1 MKYII
6 SESQHRRLIESVTS
20 ETIKKVST
28 NWFKKQISRGED
40 PHIDGSLLMFLGSK
54 PFDSTFVYI
63 MESIENFLGPETAYK
78 VGLKRSKKTFDTNN
92 YPDITGGYS
101 FKFNLDLEEF
111 DETQFLFN
119 VNVLPG
125 AEVTLVMTDDTTHKI
140 EDIIKHED
148 IGWEI
153 KSEMDDII
161 DEIMIR
167 EICFYTGFFTTINKV
182 ELT

>member
-6 SESQHRRLIESVTS
+6 SESQYRKMNNDVSSDTL
-20 ETIKKVST
+20 KKVST

-54 PFDSTFVYI
+54 PMDSTFVYI
-63 MESIENFLGPETAYK
+63 MDSIENFLGPETSYK

-101 FKFNLDLEEF
+101 FKFNLNLEEF
-111 DETQFLFN
+111 DGTQYLFN
-119 VNVLPG
+119 VNVLPD

-140 EDIIKHED
+140 KDIINHED

-153 KSEMDDII
+153 ESEMNDVI
-161 DEIMIR
+161 DGIMIR